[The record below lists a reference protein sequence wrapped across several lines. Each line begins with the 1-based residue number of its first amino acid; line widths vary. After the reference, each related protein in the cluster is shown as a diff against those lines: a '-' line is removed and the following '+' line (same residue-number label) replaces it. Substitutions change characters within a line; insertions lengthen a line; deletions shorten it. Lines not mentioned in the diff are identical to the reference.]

1 MYQITVD
8 VPELTP
14 ALIAKI
20 SATIA
25 MHRLLDTI
33 TKHSD
38 YVGEDGKAATS
49 KGGFAIQINSKIKQL
64 FGKPIDELVTEKDI
78 IVLRNIRDAVAWK
91 IQECEDNKINR
102 SEIKKHVYSTI
113 DAVYKIYY

>member
-14 ALIAKI
+14 VLVAKI

-33 TKHSD
+33 TQHSE
-38 YVGEDGKAATS
+38 YIGEDGKAATS
-49 KGGFAIQINSKIKQL
+49 KGGFAIQINSKIKVL
-64 FGKPIDELVTEKDI
+64 FGKSIDELVTEKDI

-91 IQECEDNKINR
+91 IQEGEQKKLNR
-102 SEIKKHVYSTI
+102 SEIKKIVYTTI
-113 DAVYKIYY
+113 EAIYNIYF